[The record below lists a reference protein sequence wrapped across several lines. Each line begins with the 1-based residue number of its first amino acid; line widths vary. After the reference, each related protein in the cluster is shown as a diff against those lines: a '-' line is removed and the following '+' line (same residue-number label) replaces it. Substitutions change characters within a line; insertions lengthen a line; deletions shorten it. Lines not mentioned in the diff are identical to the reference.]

1 MYVTWDDYKQ
11 RLNLKSHHL
20 DFADHEDFDWENAVI
35 LPAKPGKRGEPRF
48 RAVGLWRDHLI
59 TIVFSPLGSEAISLV
74 SMRRSSRSERRQ
86 HAGR

>member
-1 MYVTWDDYKQ
+1 MYVTWDDDKQ

-48 RAVGLWRDHLI
+48 RAVGLWGA
-59 TIVFSPLGSEAISLV
+59 T
-74 SMRRSSRSERRQ
+74 
-86 HAGR
+86 